1 MFCDS
6 VFVEVIIQCDSME
19 IEILNGIIL
28 NGDGLNDVLI
38 FDQLILNLDEYLN
51 NELIVFNC
59 WGDIVFQVQ
68 LYGNDWQGE
77 NMDGINL
84 FDGIYYFIF

>member
-1 MFCDS
+1 MF
-6 VFVEVIIQCDSME
+6 
-19 IEILNGIIL
+19 NGIIL

-77 NMDGINL
+77 NMDGINFL
-84 FDGIYYFIF
+84 DGIYYFIF